1 MLRAGPPASTF
12 GGLRRP
18 VSQGMEGAQRTGVGL
33 DRAGEGK
40 GLRDVS
46 HLPQD
51 LHDVFPGDEALL
63 RRLKLE
69 DHHFRSLA
77 DRYATLD
84 QEISQI
90 GLELQAASDER
101 TEDLKKQRLLVLDEI
116 AGVIQAAR
124 PVA

>member
-1 MLRAGPPASTF
+1 
-12 GGLRRP
+12 
-18 VSQGMEGAQRTGVGL
+18 
-33 DRAGEGK
+33 
-40 GLRDVS
+40 VS